1 MGSNLR
7 AIFHMSDHRHTVRD
21 FLRASEALRQETD
34 LSVEEE
40 QALKDM
46 LTRLAEQV
54 LMSERES
61 SP

>member
-1 MGSNLR
+1 MG
-7 AIFHMSDHRHTVRD
+7 IHMSDYRYTVRD

-40 QALKDM
+40 QAIKDI

-54 LMSERES
+54 LTPERES

>member
-1 MGSNLR
+1 
-7 AIFHMSDHRHTVRD
+7 MSDYRHTVRD
-21 FLRASEALRQETD
+21 VLRASEALRQETD
-34 LSVEEE
+34 LTVEEE

-46 LTRLAEQV
+46 LTRLAEQM

>member
-1 MGSNLR
+1 
-7 AIFHMSDHRHTVRD
+7 MSDYRHTVRD
-21 FLRASEALRQETD
+21 FLRASEALRQEAD